1 MTTPPSARS
10 AITSSTP
17 RSSTTSGAT
26 PTRTPIPVPPAPA
39 LDDEDTDPG
48 AKAPAAPGRAAG
60 PRPGPPNRARPAP
73 PRPGDGGTQVNAP
86 AAESRHFD
94 ASSQLMDDYSQLAT
108 DVWQN
113 FLGLSAPAKVGIGGA
128 AVALL
133 STVFPFETIVTL
145 AGITDD
151 VAGVS
156 GLGILSLVLAA
167 AALGVAWYRLARQPR
182 DGAALRADPGGDRRR
197 GPRLGWG
204 LPPPRHGPPR
214 PAHQPPPLPAGAG
227 HRGLPQPD
235 GVDRGPHRRR
245 GRPQR
250 RLTPAPAGPVAGD
263 GGLGRVSRSAPG
275 AGAGCSSP
283 PRRWTRPWRR
293 RQSSG

>member
-1 MTTPPSARS
+1 MAAMRCPACAATVDDDA
-10 AITSSTP
+10 AICPKCDHIIDASFLDDLG
-17 RSSTTSGAT
+17 GAT
-26 PTRTPIPVPPAPA
+26 DEDTDPGAAAPA
-39 LDDEDTDPG
+39 LDDDDTDPG
-48 AKAPAAPGRAAG
+48 AKAPAAAARA
-60 PRPGPPNRARPAP
+60 PQPRARPAP
-73 PRPGDGGTQVNAP
+73 PRPGAGGTQVNAP

-133 STVFPFETIVTL
+133 STVFPFETIVTP

-182 DGAALRADPGGDRRR
+182 DARLFGLIQAAIA
-197 GPRLGWG
+197 
-204 LPPPRHGPPR
+204 
-214 PAHQPPPLPAGAG
+214 A
-227 HRGLPQPD
+227 
-235 GVDRGPHRRR
+235 
-245 GRPQR
+245 
-250 RLTPAPAGPVAGD
+250 
-263 GGLGRVSRSAPG
+263 GGLAWGGVCLLHAMGLHAPPINPHHYQPGPAIGIFLNLTAWTAGLIG
-275 AGAGCSSP
+275 AVVGLNDG
-283 PRRWTRPWRR
+283 
-293 RQSSG
+293 